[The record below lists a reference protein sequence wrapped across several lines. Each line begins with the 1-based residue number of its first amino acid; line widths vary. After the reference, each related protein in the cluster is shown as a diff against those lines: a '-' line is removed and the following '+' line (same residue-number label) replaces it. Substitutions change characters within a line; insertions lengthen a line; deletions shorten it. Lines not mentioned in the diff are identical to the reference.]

1 MSDKTDVRSL
11 ETHGKQLS
19 AETTIAL
26 KQPVAKPMPEK
37 GEPAADGFIRSAGSW
52 KGLVDSET
60 LIAVIYTPRR
70 T

>member
-1 MSDKTDVRSL
+1 MSDKTDVRRL

-19 AETTIAL
+19 EETTTAL
-26 KQPVAKPMPEK
+26 KQPVAEPMPEK

-60 LIAVIYTPRR
+60 LIAAIYASRR
-70 T
+70 I